1 MKFSVGLQYMNEE
14 FTDYIVKNKNDI
26 SEVYFSWG
34 DFANGRNNQIN
45 ANEYTSWELQKK
57 QVESLEKLK
66 SEGIPLNLLFNAN
79 CYGKDSQ
86 SKSFFYKIGNTIDFI
101 KENYILTSV
110 TTTSP
115 LIAKFIKSNFE
126 DILVKASVNMSVGEE
141 IAMDYISEYF
151 DGFYLKRELNR
162 DLDSVKRISD
172 WCNKNNKKLYILANS
187 GCLNYCS
194 AHTFH
199 DNLVAH
205 ENEISQMDNA
215 YDFHGICHEYLKDE
229 SHYENLIENTNFIR
243 PEDIYKYE
251 GLVDGVK
258 LATRAHK
265 NPVFVLKS
273 YLLKKYRG
281 DILRLLEPQHSIY
294 PYVIEN
300 GEPLKLVKIDD
311 NINML

>member
-126 DILVKASVNMSVGEE
+126 GILVKASVNMSVGEE

-172 WCNKNNKKLYILANS
+172 WCHKNNKKLYILANS
-187 GCLNYCS
+187 GCLNHCS

-205 ENEISQMDNA
+205 ESEISQMDNA
-215 YDFHGICHEYLKDE
+215 YDFHGICHEYLKNE

-243 PEDIYKYE
+243 PEDICKYE

-258 LATRAHK
+258 LATRVHK

-273 YLLKKYRG
+273 YLSKKYSG
-281 DILRLLEPQHSIY
+281 DMLRLLEPQHSIY